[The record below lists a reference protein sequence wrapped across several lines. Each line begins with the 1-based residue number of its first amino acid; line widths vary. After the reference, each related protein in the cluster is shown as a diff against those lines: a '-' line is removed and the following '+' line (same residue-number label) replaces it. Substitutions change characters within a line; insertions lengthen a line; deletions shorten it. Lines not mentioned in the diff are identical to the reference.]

1 MNGPGLP
8 ISAVPAPAG
17 RAMLGQVDSQRISP
31 VFIGREAERSVLA
44 AGLER
49 AVAGEPQ
56 IVVVGGEAGVGKTRL
71 VEEFLAAAREDG
83 AVTAV
88 GGCVEQGAD
97 GLPFAPFTT
106 LLRALHRRLGGELI
120 EAAGGRETEL
130 ARLLPGLGDT
140 GPATGPEPDRT
151 RLFEATARLLERL
164 ARADRP
170 LVVAVEDL
178 HWSDRSTREL
188 LGYLFRSLQHSHLL
202 LVATY
207 RADDLHRRHP
217 LRPFLAGLDRL
228 RTVRRLD
235 LARFTEREVIAQ
247 MTAITGAVPEPALA
261 RSVYERSEGN
271 PFFVEELTA
280 DGATVRGMSPSLRD
294 LLLVRL
300 ESLPDE
306 AQEVLRTVAAGGP
319 FVEHALLAETADC
332 AEGELLAALRT
343 AVGAHLLVPTPDGDG
358 YTFRHA
364 LTREAVLD
372 DLLPGERAQLSL
384 RYARGLERAPHAV
397 PEDQRA
403 ARLAG
408 YWYHAGVRE
417 QALPAVLEAAVHAR
431 RRYAFAEQ
439 LGLLERALELWDAVS
454 PAVRA
459 GLRPVD
465 YIWVYPGTGRG
476 GALDHV
482 DLLAEA
488 TMAALLAESYDR
500 ALAISRRALRRLD
513 ERREPLRTAW
523 FWLQRSRMDNG
534 PSRSDGRA
542 ELHRAMELVRGLPP
556 SVVHAQ
562 VLALNAARQTS
573 GEPVGPQMFEAA
585 ERALSMARLVEVES
599 IELYARFTLAC
610 LHAEAGSTEDGV
622 AEMGRVLRRVV
633 DRGEVSLLGR
643 CLVNSAVTLGE
654 IGRPDASLEATERG
668 FALADRFGL
677 EDTKAWLAANRAAVL
692 LLRGDWAG
700 CAASVRLARER
711 ARSDTPQA
719 AATVLAAQLALLRG
733 EVPAARAALAAVRDG
748 FRTPELRSDFLI
760 ALSRVELELAVH
772 DGDIRLARELFRVA
786 TANGLPPFTASSL
799 WGLFDAAARAESGTR
814 GLPAA
819 DAGRA
824 QAVAAI
830 REAMA
835 PAPRRA
841 PLWAGLGRLVDV
853 ELLRAEGRDSAARW
867 AEAVAG
873 LEPLGLPY
881 HLAQARVSWAEAL
894 LAEDGAAA
902 DVRERAVR
910 LLVLARTAAEGL
922 GAAPLTA
929 RIDQLAARAR
939 LTGERRPVAAP
950 AALPPAEP
958 AGPAGPDD
966 AEPADPFGLTPRER
980 EVLALVAEG
989 RSNRQIA
996 ERLFISPKTA
1006 SVHVSN
1012 ILAKLSVTGRGEAAA
1027 LAHRLRLV
1035 PTGAPGR

>member
-1 MNGPGLP
+1 
-8 ISAVPAPAG
+8 
-17 RAMLGQVDSQRISP
+17 MLGQVDSQRISP
-31 VFIGREAERSVLA
+31 VFIGREAERSVLT

-49 AVAGEPQ
+49 AAAGDPRS
-56 IVVVGGEAGVGKTRL
+56 VVVGGEAGVGKTRL
-71 VEEFLAAAREDG
+71 LEEFLRAARTGG

-97 GLPFAPFTT
+97 GLPFAPLAT
-106 LLRALHRRLGGELI
+106 LLRALHRRLGGELA
-120 EAAGGRETEL
+120 EAAGGWETEL
-130 ARLLPGLGDT
+130 ARLLPGLGET
-140 GPATGPEPDRT
+140 GPATGPEPDRM

-188 LGYLFRSLQHSHLL
+188 LGYLVRSLQHSHLL

-235 LARFTEREVIAQ
+235 LARFTEREVTAQ
-247 MTAITGAVPEPALA
+247 MTAITGAAPEPALA

-280 DGATVRGMSPSLRD
+280 DGATVRGGLSPSLRD

-306 AQEVLRTVAAGGP
+306 VQEVLRTVAAGGS
-319 FVEHALLAETADC
+319 FVEHALLAETAGC
-332 AEGELLAALRT
+332 TEGELLAVLRT
-343 AVGAHLLVPTPDGDG
+343 AVGAHLLVPTADGDG

-384 RYARGLERAPHAV
+384 RYARALERVPHAV
-397 PEDQRA
+397 PEDQYA

-439 LGLLERALELWDAVS
+439 LGLLERALELWEAVS
-454 PAVRA
+454 PAVRE

-465 YIWVYPGTGRG
+465 YIWVYPAERRA

-500 ALAISRRALRRLD
+500 ALTISRRALRALD
-513 ERREPLRTAW
+513 ERREPLRSAW

-542 ELHRAMELVRGLPP
+542 ELRRARELVRGLPP

-562 VLALNAARQTS
+562 VLALDAARRTS
-573 GEPVGPQMFEAA
+573 GEPVGPQMFETA
-585 ERALSMARLVEVES
+585 ERALSMARLVDVES

-610 LHAEAGSTEDGV
+610 LRAEAGSTEDGV
-622 AEMGRVLRRVV
+622 AEMGRVLQRVL

-654 IGRPDASLEATERG
+654 IGRLDASLEATERG
-668 FALADRFGL
+668 FELADRFGL
-677 EDTKAWLAANRAAVL
+677 EDTKAWLATNRASVL

-700 CAASVRLARER
+700 CAESLTLARER

-733 EVPAARAALAAVRDG
+733 EVPAARAALAVVRDG
-748 FRTPELRSDFLI
+748 FRTPELRADFLI
-760 ALSRVELELAVH
+760 GLSRVELELAAH
-772 DGDIRLARELFRVA
+772 DGDIGLVRELFRVA
-786 TANGLPPFTASSL
+786 TANGLLPFTASSL

-830 REAMA
+830 REAMG

-841 PLWAGLGRLVDV
+841 PLWAGLGRLVEA

-894 LAEDGAAA
+894 LAENGTAA
-902 DVRERAVR
+902 DVRARAVR
-910 LLVLARTAAEGL
+910 LLGRVRTAAEGL

-929 RIDQLAARAR
+929 RIDQLAARER
-939 LTGERRPVAAP
+939 LTG
-950 AALPPAEP
+950 
-958 AGPAGPDD
+958 D
-966 AEPADPFGLTPRER
+966 
-980 EVLALVAEG
+980 
-989 RSNRQIA
+989 
-996 ERLFISPKTA
+996 
-1006 SVHVSN
+1006 
-1012 ILAKLSVTGRGEAAA
+1012 
-1027 LAHRLRLV
+1027 
-1035 PTGAPGR
+1035 